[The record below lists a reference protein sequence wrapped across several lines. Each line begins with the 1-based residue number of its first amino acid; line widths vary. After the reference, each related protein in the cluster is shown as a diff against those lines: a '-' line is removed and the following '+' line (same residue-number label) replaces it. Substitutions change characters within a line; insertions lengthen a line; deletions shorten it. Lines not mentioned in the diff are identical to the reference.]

1 MTKIIAINAG
11 SSSLKF
17 QLFEMP
23 EEKVITKGLIER
35 IGLKNSVFSI
45 VVNGEK
51 ITETLD
57 IENHDIAVN
66 IMLDALKNHNI
77 INDINDIQGT
87 GHRVVHGGELF
98 PESALVTD
106 DVLEKIESLTEL
118 APLHNPANI
127 MGIKAFRKLLPN
139 IPHVAVFDTSF
150 HQTMPE
156 ESYLYSLP
164 YNFYKDFGIRKYGF
178 HGTSHKYVS
187 ERAAEL
193 LDRPIDQLRIISCHI
208 GNGASIAA
216 IDGGKSVDTSMGFTP
231 LAGVTTGTR
240 SGNLDPALIPF
251 IMEKTGKNAEEVLNI
266 LNKESGLLGIS
277 GSSSDLRDIQ
287 QDANEGNERAKLALD
302 VFASRIHKYM
312 GSYATRM
319 HGLDAIVFTAG
330 VGENSDTVR
339 AKVLEGLEFMG
350 VYWDPRLNTGL
361 HGEEAFINYPHSPVK
376 VIVIP
381 TDEEVV
387 IARDVMKFGNLG
399 K

>member
-156 ESYLYSLP
+156 ESYLYSL
-164 YNFYKDFGIRKYGF
+164 R
-178 HGTSHKYVS
+178 
-187 ERAAEL
+187 
-193 LDRPIDQLRIISCHI
+193 
-208 GNGASIAA
+208 
-216 IDGGKSVDTSMGFTP
+216 
-231 LAGVTTGTR
+231 
-240 SGNLDPALIPF
+240 
-251 IMEKTGKNAEEVLNI
+251 
-266 LNKESGLLGIS
+266 
-277 GSSSDLRDIQ
+277 
-287 QDANEGNERAKLALD
+287 
-302 VFASRIHKYM
+302 
-312 GSYATRM
+312 
-319 HGLDAIVFTAG
+319 
-330 VGENSDTVR
+330 
-339 AKVLEGLEFMG
+339 
-350 VYWDPRLNTGL
+350 
-361 HGEEAFINYPHSPVK
+361 
-376 VIVIP
+376 
-381 TDEEVV
+381 
-387 IARDVMKFGNLG
+387 
-399 K
+399 